1 MCDCLNSR
9 INSWRNAC
17 PPPNLSHRKRL
28 PVLLLLACLLT
39 TLCSFA
45 QQPIPAASR
54 GITDTGI
61 IMAQVRR
68 GGQLTERLPQ
78 EAFQYLTVAMENSQS
93 AGFEKGMALASAK
106 LGTWYFGNDVGKSI
120 ELASDALR
128 KYDIT
133 RWGTIDDVARVHLL
147 LAQAYDEQGKTD
159 SSAYYYYLL
168 GAEMEE
174 GNITEPQFAID
185 VFTKL
190 AIFWI
195 NLDYGSY
202 NSAEYKKTILRFVDK
217 VRDAAS
223 RIEDSADANSTI
235 YFIQGAYYHGIK
247 MFDSARHYYQTYLHE
262 REKLD
267 KLTLSRRVSTLAN
280 IADTYLQEE
289 NPGKA
294 FEYITSIRQLGDQP
308 QNKKFMAFY
317 LSFTDLLAAKARYQQ
332 KRYHDVVDILDKAW
346 TELTLTGTHLRNEVV
361 ESYEIYADANEKMG
375 NFKRAL
381 EYKNIFIKLNDSLA
395 RKERLDM
402 ITRLEIRNRMA
413 EKDKQLALQKL
424 ALSEANSRLRDRN
437 FWIAGISFFALC
449 GAIIFG
455 LWRKK
460 NIDKQKLQEERIGSL
475 QQKIKI
481 ERLKASIAGEE
492 RERTRIGRE
501 LHDGIGGL
509 LSVARMN
516 FELAKK
522 VKGMEENEDFTDGLR
537 LLEEATVELRKAA
550 YNLMPEVLLK
560 QGLASAVQAFCE
572 KMMSK
577 SDTTITLQAIG
588 DSNRATTIYDL
599 SIYRIIQ
606 ELVHNI
612 VKHAKARHALV
623 QLNYHEDGSLSIT
636 IEDDGIGLPE
646 GAFEKSYSM
655 GLRNVKERINDLGGK
670 LDIQS
675 SSESGTSFY
684 LEFESY
690 HENDNNN

>member
-1 MCDCLNSR
+1 MTNCLPCR
-9 INSWRNAC
+9 INKLKKYC
-17 PPPNLSHRKRL
+17 PLTSLANRKMQQVGMFFFSL
-28 PVLLLLACLLT
+28 F
-39 TLCSFA
+39 FA
-45 QQPIPAASR
+45 AGTYAQEAIPAASR
-54 GITDTGI
+54 GITDTAVI
-61 IMAQVRR
+61 LSQVRR
-68 GGQLTERLPQ
+68 GGQLTEKLPQ
-78 EAFQYLTVAMENSQS
+78 EAFQYLTVAMENSQA
-93 AGFEKGMALASAK
+93 AGFQKGMALAAAK
-106 LGTWYFGNDVGKSI
+106 LGNWYFGNDVGKSI
-120 ELASDALR
+120 EHASDALR
-128 KYDIT
+128 KYDIAK
-133 RWGTIDDVARVHLL
+133 WGTIDDVARVHLL

-168 GAEMEE
+168 GAEMED

-202 NSAEYKKTILRFVDK
+202 NSAEYKKTISRFVDK
-217 VRDAAS
+217 VQDAAS
-223 RIEDSADANSTI
+223 KIKDSADAKSTVF
-235 YFIQGAYYHGIK
+235 FIQGAYYHGIK
-247 MFDSARHYYQTYLHE
+247 MFDSARYYYQTYLLE

-267 KLTLSRRVSTLAN
+267 KLTLSRRISTLAN

-294 FEYITSIRQLGDQP
+294 FEYIDAIRRLGDQP

-317 LSFTDLLAAKARYQQ
+317 LTFTDLLAAKARYQQ
-332 KRYHDVVDILDKAW
+332 KRYQEVIDILDKAW
-346 TELTLTGTHLRNEVV
+346 TELPLTGTHLRNEVV
-361 ESYEIYADANEKMG
+361 ESYEIYANANEKLG
-375 NFKRAL
+375 NFRKAL
-381 EYKNIFIKLNDSLA
+381 DYKNKFITLNDSLS

-460 NIDKQKLQEERIGSL
+460 NIDKQKLQEERIGNL

-516 FELAKK
+516 FELSKK
-522 VKGMEENEDFTDGLR
+522 VKGMDENEDFTDGLR

-560 QGLASAVQAFCE
+560 QGLASAVQTFCE

-577 SDTTITLQAIG
+577 SDTSITLQAIG
-588 DSNRATTIYDL
+588 DNNRDTTIFDL

-612 VKHAKARHALV
+612 IKHAKASHALV
-623 QLNYHEDGSLSIT
+623 QLNYHDDGSLSIT
-636 IEDDGIGLPE
+636 IEDDGIGLPAD
-646 GAFEKSYSM
+646 AFEKSYSM
-655 GLRNVKERINDLGGK
+655 GMRNVKERVDDLGGK

-675 SSESGTSFY
+675 SPESGTSIF

-690 HENDNNN
+690 SENDNNI

>member
-1 MCDCLNSR
+1 MTDCLYNPADKQ
-9 INSWRNAC
+9 RNRFSFNKLRGKKISSLTA
-17 PPPNLSHRKRL
+17 
-28 PVLLLLACLLT
+28 LLLGLLAALNT
-39 TLCSFA
+39 FSQKTA
-45 QQPIPAASR
+45 PAALK
-54 GITDTGI
+54 GITDTSV
-61 IMAQVRR
+61 IMSQIRE
-68 GGQLTERLPQ
+68 GSNLTERLPQ
-78 EAFQYLTVAMENSQS
+78 EAFKYLSVALENSQA

-106 LGTWYFGNDVGKSI
+106 LGAWYFGNDVGKSI

-128 KYDIT
+128 KYDIA
-133 RWGTIDDVARVHLL
+133 RWGSIDEVARVHLL

-202 NSAEYKKTILRFVDK
+202 NSIEYKKTIQRFVEK

-223 RIEDSADANSTI
+223 RIKDSADANSTV

-247 MFDSARHYYQTYLHE
+247 MFDSARYYYQTYIRE

-267 KLTLSRRVSTLAN
+267 KLTLSRRISTLAN

-294 FEYITSIRQLGDQP
+294 FEYITNIRNLGDQP
-308 QNKKFMAFY
+308 QNKKFTAFY
-317 LSFTDLLAAKARYQQ
+317 LSFTDLLEAKARYQQ
-332 KRYHDVVDILDKAW
+332 KRYEDVITILNKTWA
-346 TELTLTGTHLRNEVV
+346 ELPLTGTHLRNEVV
-361 ESYEIYADANEKMG
+361 ESYEIYANANEKLG

-395 RKERLDM
+395 RQERLDM

-492 RERTRIGRE
+492 RERTRIARE

-537 LLEEATVELRKAA
+537 LLEDATVELRKAA

-560 QGLASAVQAFCE
+560 LGLASAVQAFCE

-577 SDTTITLQAIG
+577 SDTTITLQALG
-588 DSNRATTIYDL
+588 DTNRATTIYDL

-612 VKHAKARHALV
+612 IKHAKAQHALV
-623 QLNYHEDGSLSIT
+623 QLNYHEDGSLSVT

-646 GAFEKSYSM
+646 EAFEKSYSM
-655 GLRNVKERINDLGGK
+655 GLRNVKERVNDLGGK
-670 LDIQS
+670 LDIKRYP
-675 SSESGTSFY
+675 ESGTSIY

-690 HENDNNN
+690 HENEDNH